1 MKRPKNLKKGDM
13 FRVIERFID
22 LDFGEIITLKKDDNT
37 DLPCFWNADKSDWN
51 CIYFS
56 HLEPYAK
63 TIRDAQVGDIVV
75 GKSGYEHL
83 VLERWQNTVVLS
95 YADNFKK
102 VRYVCTFDELEA
114 HYTLKAEPV
123 EQTILTMDQNA
134 EKFGI
139 DISNLKIA
147 KE

>member
-1 MKRPKNLKKGDM
+1 MQRPKNLKKGDM

-63 TIRDAQVGDIVV
+63 TVRDAQVGDVV
-75 GKSGYEHL
+75 VSRSGGEHM
-83 VLERWQNTVVLS
+83 VLERGQNTVILS
-95 YADNFKK
+95 FDNNFKK
-102 VRYVCTFDELEA
+102 SFDSYHFDELEKD
-114 HYTLKAEPV
+114 YTLKAE
-123 EQTILTMDQNA
+123 
-134 EKFGI
+134 
-139 DISNLKIA
+139 
-147 KE
+147 